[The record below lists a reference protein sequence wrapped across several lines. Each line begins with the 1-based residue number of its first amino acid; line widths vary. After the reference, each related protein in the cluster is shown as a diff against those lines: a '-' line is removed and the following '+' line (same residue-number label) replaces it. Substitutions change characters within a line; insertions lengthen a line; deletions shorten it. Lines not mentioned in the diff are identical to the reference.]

1 MSSRTASSSRQSPMS
16 DALSAFDDLGLTLAR
31 RDEDGV
37 EWTSPGVVITLARDA
52 EGDVIG
58 TIRRRG
64 SRVAVA
70 LDELVGGEV
79 PPAAWAEYLRT
90 HPAALRGDRK
100 VFAPLE
106 GRSRDRSRLGAQAGG
121 LTGPPP
127 RRDRLK

>member
-1 MSSRTASSSRQSPMS
+1 VPEP
-16 DALSAFDDLGLTLAR
+16 LSAFDELDLTLVR
-31 RDEDGV
+31 RDDDGA
-37 EWTSPGVVITLARDA
+37 EWTSPGVVITLTRDA
-52 EGDVIG
+52 EGDLIG

-70 LDELVGGEV
+70 LDELVGGETA
-79 PPAAWAEYLRT
+79 PEAWVEYLRT

-106 GRSRDRSRLGAQAGG
+106 GRSRDRSRLGAQASG